1 MVSTVMTTQRVFVSG
16 RVQGVGYRD
25 YTVRKA
31 REFGVTGWV
40 RNTRDGR
47 VEMLASGDDEAL
59 SRFLDACQDGPT
71 LARVDHIDSHPD
83 SEERSAK
90 GFTKRFTA

>member
-1 MVSTVMTTQRVFVSG
+1 MTVMTTQRLIVSG

-25 YTVRKA
+25 YTVRQAKA
-31 REFGVTGWV
+31 LGVTGWV

-59 SRFLDACQDGPT
+59 ERFVEACRTGPT
-71 LARVDHIDSHPD
+71 LARVDGIDAHPD
-83 SEERSAK
+83 NEERSAK

>member
-1 MVSTVMTTQRVFVSG
+1 MTVMTTQRLIVSG

-25 YTVRKA
+25 YTVRQAKA
-31 REFGVTGWV
+31 LGVTGWV

-59 SRFLDACQDGPT
+59 ERFVEACRSGPA
-71 LARVDHIDSHPD
+71 LARVDAIDARPD
-83 SEERSAK
+83 NEERSAK

>member
-1 MVSTVMTTQRVFVSG
+1 MTVMATQRLIVSG

-25 YTVRKA
+25 YAVRQAKA
-31 REFGVTGWV
+31 LGVTGWV

-47 VEMLASGDDEAL
+47 VEMLASGEDDAL
-59 SRFLDACQDGPT
+59 GRFVDACRSGPT
-71 LARVDHIDSHPD
+71 LARVDAIDAHPGE
-83 SEERSAK
+83 EERSAK

>member
-1 MVSTVMTTQRVFVSG
+1 MTVMTTQRLIVSG

-25 YTVRKA
+25 YAVRQAKA
-31 REFGVTGWV
+31 LGVTGWV

-47 VEMLASGDDEAL
+47 VEMLASGEDEAL
-59 SRFLDACQDGPT
+59 GRFVEACRSGPA
-71 LARVDHIDSHPD
+71 LARVDAIDAHPD
-83 SEERSAK
+83 NEERSAK

>member
-1 MVSTVMTTQRVFVSG
+1 MTVMTTQRLIVSG

-25 YTVRKA
+25 YTVRQAKA
-31 REFGVTGWV
+31 LGVTGWV

-47 VEMLASGDDEAL
+47 VEMLASGDEEAL
-59 SRFLDACQDGPT
+59 ERFVEACRSGPT
-71 LARVDHIDSHPD
+71 LARVDSIDAHPD
-83 SEERSAK
+83 NEERSAK

>member
-1 MVSTVMTTQRVFVSG
+1 MTVMTTQRLFVSG

-25 YTVRKA
+25 YATRQA
-31 REFGVTGWV
+31 RTLGVTGWV

-47 VEMLASGDDEAL
+47 VEMLASGEEEAL
-59 SRFLDACQDGPT
+59 AQFVEACRSGPP
-71 LARVDHIDSHPD
+71 LARVDTVDARPD
-83 SEERSAK
+83 NEERSAK